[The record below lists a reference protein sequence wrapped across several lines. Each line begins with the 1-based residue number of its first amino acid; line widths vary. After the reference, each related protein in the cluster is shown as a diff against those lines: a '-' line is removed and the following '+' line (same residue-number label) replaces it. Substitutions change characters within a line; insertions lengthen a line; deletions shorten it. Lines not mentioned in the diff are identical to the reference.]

1 MQFFFKKRTLYFIY
15 VVAFKVCNL
24 NPCTFHKKD
33 RCFFNRFTFLLLSF
47 TQYPKYEVEEAL
59 MAHYDLVR
67 SVYKDAFVETEN
79 SVDDLEDLEEETY
92 LCPSVTAYVKPLR
105 AVNSHGKWKVIVN
118 NVKLYHDTLT
128 QSARSVSL

>member
-1 MQFFFKKRTLYFIY
+1 
-15 VVAFKVCNL
+15 
-24 NPCTFHKKD
+24 
-33 RCFFNRFTFLLLSF
+33 
-47 TQYPKYEVEEAL
+47 

-79 SVDDLEDLEEETY
+79 SVDDLEDLEDETY